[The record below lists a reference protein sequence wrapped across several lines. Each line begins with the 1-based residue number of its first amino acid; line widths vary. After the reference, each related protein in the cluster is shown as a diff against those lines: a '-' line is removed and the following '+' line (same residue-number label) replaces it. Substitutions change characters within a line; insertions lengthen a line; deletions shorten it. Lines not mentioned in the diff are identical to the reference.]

1 MPASRHKH
9 RTSVHPRGFKPH
21 CPSTD
26 LSAFQTQADAAAYQ
40 IVAGA
45 EAQAKKL
52 QIEAE
57 AQAKATRLAAEAEAE
72 AIRMRAAAD
81 AAVVD
86 QFAREMELRRTE
98 VTRVRAF
105 GSKAVF
111 VPTDGLGSQL
121 GSAMAMGMAAGLGA
135 EGRK

>member
-1 MPASRHKH
+1 MLTRRA
-9 RTSVHPRGFKPH
+9 
-21 CPSTD
+21 
-26 LSAFQTQADAAAYQ
+26 QTQADSAAYSIVAAA
-40 IVAGA
+40 
-45 EAQAKKL
+45 EAHAKQL

-72 AIRMRAAAD
+72 AVRLRAAAD

-98 VTRVRAF
+98 VSRVRAF
-105 GSKAVF
+105 GNKAVF
-111 VPTDGLGSQL
+111 VPTDGLGAQMGNTL
-121 GSAMAMGMAAGLGA
+121 AVGMAASLGA

>member
-1 MPASRHKH
+1 M
-9 RTSVHPRGFKPH
+9 
-21 CPSTD
+21 
-26 LSAFQTQADAAAYQ
+26 AAA
-40 IVAGA
+40 
-45 EAQAKKL
+45 EAAAKRT

-81 AAVVD
+81 AGVVD

-105 GSKAVF
+105 GPKAVF
-111 VPTDGLGSQL
+111 VPTDGLGAQM
-121 GSAMAMGMAAGLGA
+121 GSAMAAGMAAGLGA
-135 EGRK
+135 QKVGEK